1 METTSYYDKKAK
13 AVNDHPDDKPL
24 QYYQHC
30 LLKSVNYVTRDL
42 APHRDEEGACSYIS
56 KGTEDK
62 KKKKNGEE
70 EARASIYRFEFTSTA
85 KNT

>member
-62 KKKKNGEE
+62 KKEKWGRGGK
-70 EARASIYRFEFTSTA
+70 SVDLSF
-85 KNT
+85 